1 MKIELYSVKDTK
13 VGFSVPFSCVSD
25 DVALRQ
31 FIATVRSS
39 QPNFCNTFPEDKML
53 YHVGSF
59 DDQSGVITP
68 CEPNFLAHAVTF
80 VQAPVAAP
88 EGGQK
93 NE

>member
-1 MKIELYSVKDTK
+1 MIIQLYSVKDTK

-31 FIATVRSS
+31 FIATVRSN

-53 YHVGSF
+53 YHLGYF

-68 CEPNFLAHAVTF
+68 VDPKFLAHAVTF
-80 VQAPVAAP
+80 VQAPVVAP